1 MNLGQQLCQA
11 RKQSG
16 LSQEEVAASL
26 QVSRQTISKWETNE
40 TVPDVVAA
48 KKLAALYHLSLD
60 QLLEYDPETAK
71 VKAMIDQMSEETSQK
86 IDWNQV
92 WSSKY
97 PILTAYKQEVKT
109 EPYKQHLKAML
120 IQLQRDH
127 RYNDEDA
134 FLVLKDILADI
145 WNEKKG
151 GCNEIKY

>member
-97 PILTAYKQEVKT
+97 PILTAYK
-109 EPYKQHLKAML
+109 
-120 IQLQRDH
+120 
-127 RYNDEDA
+127 
-134 FLVLKDILADI
+134 
-145 WNEKKG
+145 
-151 GCNEIKY
+151 

>member
-26 QVSRQTISKWETNE
+26 QVSRQIISKWETHE

-97 PILTAYKQEVKT
+97 PILTAYKQ
-109 EPYKQHLKAML
+109 HLKAML

-151 GCNEIKY
+151 L

>member
-1 MNLGQQLCQA
+1 MTLNSDIGI
-11 RKQSG
+11 
-16 LSQEEVAASL
+16 
-26 QVSRQTISKWETNE
+26 QTDE

-97 PILTAYKQEVKT
+97 PILTAYKQ
-109 EPYKQHLKAML
+109 HLKAML

-151 GCNEIKY
+151 L